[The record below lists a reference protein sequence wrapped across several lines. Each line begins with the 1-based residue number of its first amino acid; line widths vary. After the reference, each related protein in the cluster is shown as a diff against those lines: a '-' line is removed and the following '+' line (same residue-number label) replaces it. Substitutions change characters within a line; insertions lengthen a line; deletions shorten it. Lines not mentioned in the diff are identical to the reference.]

1 MFTGLIQSLGA
12 VRAAEDDGSGGRT
25 LKIAAANLAVEPRVG
40 DSVAVNG
47 VCLTVAGL
55 AGEELSFQAG
65 PETLAKTSL
74 GQLAPGDR
82 VNLEPALRAGEP
94 IGGHFV
100 TGHIDAT
107 GTIIEKV
114 QGGEWLTI
122 WFGIPPHFGE
132 LMVSKGSIAV
142 DGVSLTVVEVK
153 KDRFS
158 VMLIPHTRDHTTL
171 GLKEPGATVN
181 LEFDL
186 IAKHVRK
193 LVQNMTITI

>member
-1 MFTGLIQSLGA
+1 MFTGLIQSLGT
-12 VRAAEDDGSGGRT
+12 VRAVEDDGSGGRT
-25 LKIAAANLAVEPRVG
+25 LRIAPGNLVVEPRAG
-40 DSVAVNG
+40 DSIAVNG
-47 VCLTVAGL
+47 ACLTVADRADDSVL
-55 AGEELSFQAG
+55 FQAG
-65 PETLAKTSL
+65 PETLAKTNL
-74 GQLAPGDR
+74 GQLAPDDR
-82 VNLEPALRAGEP
+82 VNLESALRAGDS

-114 QGGEWLTI
+114 QGGEWLTL
-122 WFGIPPHFGE
+122 WFGIPPQFGE
-132 LMVSKGSIAV
+132 LMVSKGSVAV

-171 GLKEPGATVN
+171 GLKEQGATVN
-181 LEFDL
+181 VEFDL

>member
-1 MFTGLIQSLGA
+1 
-12 VRAAEDDGSGGRT
+12 
-25 LKIAAANLAVEPRVG
+25 
-40 DSVAVNG
+40 
-47 VCLTVAGL
+47 
-55 AGEELSFQAG
+55 
-65 PETLAKTSL
+65 
-74 GQLAPGDR
+74 
-82 VNLEPALRAGEP
+82 VNLESALRAGDP

-107 GTIIEKV
+107 ATIIEKV
-114 QGGEWLTI
+114 QGGEWLTL
-122 WFGIPPHFGE
+122 WFGIPLQFGE
-132 LMVSKGSIAV
+132 LMVSKGSVAV

-171 GLKEPGATVN
+171 GLKEQGATVN